1 MALSDWDTAKV
12 LLADLDEKQLS
23 GSDRDFYDYLS
34 IYFTTKDIPFETLS
48 ENYKRLYDKLPPGE
62 ARIKLAK
69 SLLSLSAHLSEWD
82 YAFALS
88 KDVEQQLETI
98 DDPNLLA
105 AGWKGMLVFYNTAGL
120 RQQGESMVKK
130 ILNSTVADS
139 KLRCFARTMRAEM
152 NLEVNKA
159 TELQFNDAID
169 NCKRAGETFF
179 IAFNFVHLL
188 DFYVTTAEY
197 NKARI
202 IEREAQWRVDEL
214 KFAPLSG
221 SFLLSQAEMRLGEN
235 RIDEAEALAI
245 QSINSNSQGE
255 YKQGVKGAYR
265 ILIDIYQGRKD
276 YEKAYQ
282 YLLLKQE
289 IEALLTSEQSI
300 RELAYQKATF
310 DVKAKEN
317 EILLLDKQN
326 KLLQAEALY
335 SGQKMKTTM
344 LALAMVSVV
353 GVALLFW
360 SYRSRKLTR
369 KLRYLATRDSLTGL
383 YNRGF
388 FSEKAVT
395 LLTQAQK
402 SGQPVSML
410 LLDLDL
416 FKSVNDTYGHQ
427 VGDWVLRE
435 VAASLL
441 RVCPKEGIVTRM
453 GGEEFGLIVTGL
465 SAKDSFQLA
474 ERCRQDIEKI
484 DSSISGHKFKVS
496 ASFGVSTSSQ
506 VGYSLDNLF
515 SASDLALYQS
525 KRFGRNQVYEY
536 NSNLTQFG

>member
-1 MALSDWDTAKV
+1 MKYWLVVFLIFTSTACFAVDDHERLRHIESLALSDWETAKV

-120 RQQGESMVKK
+120 RQQGESMVIK

-152 NLEVNKA
+152 NLEVKKA
-159 TELQFNDAID
+159 TELQFNEAID
-169 NCKRAGETFF
+169 SCKRAGETFF

-202 IEREAQWRVDEL
+202 IEREANWRVDEL

-235 RIDEAEALAI
+235 RLDEAEALAI

-265 ILIDIYQGRKD
+265 ILIDIYQDRKD

-282 YLLLKQE
+282 YLLLKQD
-289 IEALLTSEQSI
+289 IEA
-300 RELAYQKATF
+300 AY
-310 DVKAKEN
+310 VGAK
-317 EILLLDKQN
+317 
-326 KLLQAEALY
+326 Y
-335 SGQKMKTTM
+335 SGT
-344 LALAMVSVV
+344 
-353 GVALLFW
+353 GVPKSHLRCE
-360 SYRSRKLTR
+360 SQRK
-369 KLRYLATRDSLTGL
+369 
-383 YNRGF
+383 
-388 FSEKAVT
+388 
-395 LLTQAQK
+395 
-402 SGQPVSML
+402 
-410 LLDLDL
+410 
-416 FKSVNDTYGHQ
+416 
-427 VGDWVLRE
+427 
-435 VAASLL
+435 
-441 RVCPKEGIVTRM
+441 
-453 GGEEFGLIVTGL
+453 
-465 SAKDSFQLA
+465 
-474 ERCRQDIEKI
+474 
-484 DSSISGHKFKVS
+484 
-496 ASFGVSTSSQ
+496 
-506 VGYSLDNLF
+506 
-515 SASDLALYQS
+515 
-525 KRFGRNQVYEY
+525 
-536 NSNLTQFG
+536 